1 MKKANIEGSAETACL
16 WAGCPQLARK
26 RQKWCQELHLLGDS
40 GLVGSGSQLQVLS
53 PQAVPLAISE
63 PVQGLLLR
71 AESKGTVLTHS
82 LAWEQLGEG
91 SERCRWNPWVDLW
104 R

>member
-1 MKKANIEGSAETACL
+1 MEGLQRLPVCGQVAHSS
-16 WAGCPQLARK
+16 QRK

-71 AESKGTVLTHS
+71 AESEGTVLTHS

-91 SERCRWNPWVDLW
+91 SERSGGIHGLIYGSEF
-104 R
+104 